1 MGIRHRKGGLANRLN
16 PFGRILAS
24 LNEAAVDT

>member
-1 MGIRHRKGGLANRLN
+1 MGIRHRKGSLTNRLN
-16 PFGRILAS
+16 PFGRIPAA